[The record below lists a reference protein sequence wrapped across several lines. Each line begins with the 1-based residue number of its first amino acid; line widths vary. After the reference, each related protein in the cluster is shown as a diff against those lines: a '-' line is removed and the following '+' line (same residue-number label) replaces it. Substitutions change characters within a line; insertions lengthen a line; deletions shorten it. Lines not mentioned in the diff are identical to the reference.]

1 MRCELIHENTITLR
15 GLLLKINLQNESSLL
30 VLLLISTVLTDAH
43 QLIILLIQIEI
54 EFACGTEIGWLHGST
69 IPYEFCPLQFYTA
82 LVGTSEIPMAIESDT
97 RERFRAPVKIDR
109 PKKGCRMV

>member
-1 MRCELIHENTITLR
+1 MRGKLIHENTITLR
-15 GLLLKINLQNESSLL
+15 GLLLEINLQNQSSLF
-30 VLLLISTVLTDAH
+30 VFLLIPTVAAYSY
-43 QLIILLIQIEI
+43 QFIVLLIQIEI

-82 LVGTSEIPMAIESDT
+82 LVGTSEIPVAIESDT